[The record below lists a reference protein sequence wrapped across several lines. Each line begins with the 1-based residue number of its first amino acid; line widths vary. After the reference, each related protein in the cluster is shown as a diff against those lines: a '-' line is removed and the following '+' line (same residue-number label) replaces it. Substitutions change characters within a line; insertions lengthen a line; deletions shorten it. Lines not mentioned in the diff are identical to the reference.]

1 MNEYLK
7 IPRYRNLFEMIIRDL
22 KIRKFEYFEIKIKS
36 ERDFEYFNISIFE
49 RFNWYAWKFSSN
61 LNVWIPWYLYIW
73 MFQHLYQ
80 YFDIWIFQQSD
91 IEEEG
96 KPSSRKPPSRRC
108 AESILLRNQIPL
120 TYESK
125 FPNFDYRGSYWN
137 NDIYDDC
144 TIVMENTTRA
154 FRTM

>member
-61 LNVWIPWYLYIW
+61 LNV
-73 MFQHLYQ
+73 
-80 YFDIWIFQQSD
+80 
-91 IEEEG
+91 
-96 KPSSRKPPSRRC
+96 
-108 AESILLRNQIPL
+108 
-120 TYESK
+120 
-125 FPNFDYRGSYWN
+125 
-137 NDIYDDC
+137 
-144 TIVMENTTRA
+144 
-154 FRTM
+154 